1 MRAHARR
8 LRVAGDDK
16 RIFDSVNVSFSRNG
30 ASGMSET
37 YQQIGFDFGTSA
49 ARRN

>member
-1 MRAHARR
+1 MRAHAHR
-8 LRVAGDDK
+8 LRVTVDDK
-16 RIFDSVNVSFSRNG
+16 RSFDSVNVSFSRNR